1 MTFTN
6 TSVRRTVDN
15 NDNLHLKHCNDSE
28 SGSSTLSG
36 YYVFNCVNFEEV
48 DEAEFIIRGYY
59 ISGWWS
65 ATVRIILNICSTGMH
80 ACMYYD
86 GCLTEKQPSLHFQIC
101 HFMQL

>member
-15 NDNLHLKHCNDSE
+15 NDNLHLKHCNDSG

-36 YYVFNCVNFEEV
+36 HYVFSCINFDEL

-59 ISGWWS
+59 ISDWWS
-65 ATVRIILNICSTGMH
+65 ATVRIILDSCSTGMH
-80 ACMYYD
+80 ACMHV
-86 GCLTEKQPSLHFQIC
+86 L
-101 HFMQL
+101 